1 MYDDVVRDVMISIF
15 FSGFKVSKSTKVK
28 RFLGRFS
35 RFSVLLIRFSFIYL
49 VVYTGRLIDAGFVV
63 SRVVSGKGIR

>member
-15 FSGFKVSKSTKVK
+15 FSGFKVSKSKVQ

-49 VVYTGRLIDAGFVV
+49 VVYTGWLIDAGFVV
-63 SRVVSGKGIR
+63 SGVVSGKGIC